1 MGTKNQPG
9 GPKLMAGSF
18 ENSIL
23 ALKGAFESKSTCR
36 AWNLEHLNCSAASHL
51 LDLTGKV
58 PSLSNSGII
67 QVSKNIVKNT
77 LNSVAPAKK
86 EKNPVLF
93 AQLRVHAVLPIGDL
107 HQFMMDKDISLG
119 SWFLRPKNRQSVTR

>member
-1 MGTKNQPG
+1 
-9 GPKLMAGSF
+9 MAGSF

-23 ALKGAFESKSTCR
+23 ALKGAFESKSTNSR
-36 AWNLEHLNCSAASHL
+36 AWNLEHLNCSAASYL

-67 QVSKNIVKNT
+67 QISKNIVKNT

-119 SWFLRPKNRQSVTR
+119 SWFLRPKNRQGVTR